1 MTNWYSIFYWL
12 TVSDGV
18 KSVFDTTSNIFTWF
32 SVILFICYCV
42 AIIGCACTISSRNLQ
57 NKEEE
62 DNDSVLRSWRYFKKY
77 VTIPFYAFTVLAII
91 TWTGYVATPSKK
103 DCLMIIAGGAVGN
116 FITTDSSAKQ
126 LPANVMAYLNLNLKD
141 EILKLQ
147 TPTESNEKP
156 KTKKDD
162 LLDKAASLSKDE
174 LIKYLKNDTTI
185 K

>member
-18 KSVFDTTSNIFTWF
+18 KKIFDTTSDIFTWF
-32 SVILFICYCV
+32 SVIFFIAYCI
-42 AIIGCACTISSRNLQ
+42 AIIGSACTISSSNLR
-57 NKEEE
+57 NKEDE
-62 DNDSVLRSWRYFKKY
+62 DNDSDLRSWRFFKKY

-147 TPTESNEKP
+147 NPIKSEPT

-162 LLDKAASLSKDE
+162 LLDKAATLSKEE
-174 LIKYLKNDTTI
+174 LINYLKNDTTI